1 MANLDEIITN
11 ISTDASYT
19 QIKKELGISYLGKV
33 GQSMKMRL
41 SVEHNV
47 MTYCIYL
54 ATSTMGGILHNG
66 QQINVC
72 PN

>member
-19 QIKKELGISYLGKV
+19 QIKKKLGISYLGKV

-41 SVEHNV
+41 SVEHHV
-47 MTYCIYL
+47 MT
-54 ATSTMGGILHNG
+54 
-66 QQINVC
+66 
-72 PN
+72 